1 MIDLTNNNNQITTFN
16 HPEFGNCRGLIIDN
30 EPFFVGK
37 DVAGALG
44 YSNSSNA
51 VLNHVENDD
60 KCTKMIKSHT
70 QNGDVVTKTTLINES
85 GLYSLIFASKLP
97 QAKAFKNWVTSE
109 VLPSIRKH
117 GAYMNDDIL
126 EKALEE
132 PDYLIKVLS
141 RLKQEKQKRVK
152 AESKIEIDRPKVV
165 FAEAVTNN
173 NQCILI
179 GELSKLLA
187 QNGHDIGQNRLFK
200 WLRVHGYL
208 MQNKNIPTQ
217 KAIDLKVMELR
228 EKTVNLPNGNTK
240 ITFTP
245 MITGKGQIYFI
256 NKFKENA

>member
-1 MIDLTNNNNQITTFN
+1 M
-16 HPEFGNCRGLIIDN
+16 GNDI
-30 EPFFVGK
+30 
-37 DVAGALG
+37 AAALG
-44 YSNSSNA
+44 YSSPHKA
-51 VLNHVENDD
+51 VYDHCKGVLKWNIPTDG
-60 KCTKMIKSHT
+60 
-70 QNGDVVTKTTLINES
+70 GDQEMSIIPES
-85 GLYSLIFASKLP
+85 DIYRLIFKSKLP
-97 QAKAFKNWVTSE
+97 NAERFIDWVTSK

-165 FAEAVTNN
+165 FAEAVTNS

-179 GELSKLLA
+179 GEFAKLLA
-187 QNGHDIGQNRLFK
+187 QKGHDIGQNRLFK
-200 WLRVHGYL
+200 WLKEHGYL